1 MAKKELSV
9 EERLKL
15 LFALQEIDSKIDEIE
30 ILKGELPIEV
40 SDLEDEIVGLEK
52 RVTNLT
58 ADIDSVKDE
67 ASKHQANIKDS
78 EALQQRYQKQLD
90 DVKNNREFDA
100 LTKEL
105 ELQKLEIQLSEKRIK
120 EAGIKIEAK
129 NEVLNE
135 AIAKFEQK
143 KKDLETKKVELE
155 KIIKK
160 TDKEE
165 KALQKKSDA
174 AKALIDDR
182 LIKAYDRIRQSFRN
196 GLSVVTVERDSCGG
210 CFNRIPPQ
218 MQLEISQRKK
228 IIACEHCGR
237 ILVDNQIAGISEEVE
252 A

>member
-67 ASKHQANIKDS
+67 AAKHQANIKDS